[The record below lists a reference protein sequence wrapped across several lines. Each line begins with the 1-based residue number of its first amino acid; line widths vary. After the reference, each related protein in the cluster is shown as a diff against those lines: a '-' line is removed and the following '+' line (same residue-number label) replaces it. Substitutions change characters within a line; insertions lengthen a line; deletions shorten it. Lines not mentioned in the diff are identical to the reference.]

1 MTLIFFENVTRYYQ
15 FFEVQPD
22 CIPAVLGAFV
32 DSRGLHNAILQ
43 IRTRSWYLFHRFV
56 KSLKSR
62 MGPYVETVLTSIQVN
77 FQDSVLYFR

>member
-1 MTLIFFENVTRYYQ
+1 MPLTFFENVARYYQ

-22 CIPAVLGAFV
+22 CIPTALEAFV

-56 KSLKSR
+56 KLLKSR
-62 MGPYVETVLTSIQVN
+62 MGLYVETVLTNIQV
-77 FQDSVLYFR
+77 